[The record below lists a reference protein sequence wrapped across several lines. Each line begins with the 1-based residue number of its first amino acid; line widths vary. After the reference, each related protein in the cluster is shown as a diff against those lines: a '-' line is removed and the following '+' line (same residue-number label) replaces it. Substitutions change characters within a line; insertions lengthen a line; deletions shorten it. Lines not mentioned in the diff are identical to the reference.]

1 MVETSRAQAAAAPA
15 PATAAFSERVRA
27 CFSGGAPAY
36 EGAARIQRAIAW
48 RLGHLCLPLEVGPG
62 PRADLGAGT
71 GLLARAIARHRPD
84 LNLLRLD
91 NCQALLERE
100 PPKEPPE
107 AGASARLLWD
117 LNWGLPAQ
125 LTGASLLASSFALQW
140 LEQPQLQLDR
150 WASQLARG
158 GWLVLAVPCSA
169 SFQQWRQAAERAR
182 VPFTGLALPDAS
194 GLIEAAERQL
204 QLVRCQR
211 LRFSRR
217 RPQALAFLR
226 ELKAI
231 GAQASPT
238 GQLSQAELRRL
249 QTHWTPNPG
258 ECPLEWEV
266 LVLLARKP

>member
-1 MVETSRAQAAAAPA
+1 MVETPRAKTNTADP
-15 PATAAFSERVRA
+15 PPPPAAFSARVRA
-27 CFSGGAPAY
+27 CFSGAAPVY
-36 EGAARIQRAIAW
+36 EGGARIQRAIAW
-48 RLGHLCLPLEVGPG
+48 RLGHLCRSLAIGPG

-71 GLLARAIARHRPD
+71 GLLARAIALHRPD

-91 NCQALLERE
+91 NCQALLESE
-100 PPKEPPE
+100 PPG
-107 AGASARLLWD
+107 AGARDRLLWD

-125 LTGASLLASSFALQW
+125 LAGASLLASSFALQW
-140 LEQPQLQLDR
+140 LEQPQLQLDQ

-182 VPFTGLALPDAS
+182 VPYTGLALPAAS
-194 GLIEAAERQL
+194 GLVEAAERQL

-226 ELKAI
+226 DLKTI

-238 GQLSQAELRRL
+238 GQLSRAELRRL
-249 QTHWTPNPG
+249 QTHWAPRAG

>member
-1 MVETSRAQAAAAPA
+1 MVETPRAKTSTADPPAANPA
-15 PATAAFSERVRA
+15 FRERVRA
-27 CFSGGAPAY
+27 CFSGAAPEY
-36 EGAARIQRAIAW
+36 EGGARNQRAIAW
-48 RLGHLCLPLEVGPG
+48 RLGHLCRPLAIGPG
-62 PRADLGAGT
+62 SRADLGAGT
-71 GLLARAIARHRPD
+71 GLLARAIALHRPD

-91 NCQALLERE
+91 NCQALLDSE
-100 PPKEPPE
+100 PPGAE
-107 AGASARLLWD
+107 ARDRLLWD

-125 LTGASLLASSFALQW
+125 LAGASLLASSFALQW
-140 LEQPQLQLDR
+140 LEQPQLQLDQ

-182 VPFTGLALPDAS
+182 VPYTGLALPAAS
-194 GLIEAAERQL
+194 GLVEAAERQL
-204 QLVRCQR
+204 QVVRCQR

-217 RPQALAFLR
+217 RSQALAFLR

-238 GQLSQAELRRL
+238 GQLSPAELRRL
-249 QTHWTPNPG
+249 QAHWSPRAG

-266 LVLLARKP
+266 LLLLARKP

>member
-1 MVETSRAQAAAAPA
+1 MVESPRAKASTADP
-15 PATAAFSERVRA
+15 PPPPAAFSDRVRA
-27 CFSGGAPAY
+27 CFSGAAPVY
-36 EGAARIQRAIAW
+36 EGGARIQRAIAW
-48 RLGHLCLPLEVGPG
+48 RLGHLCRPLAIGPG

-71 GLLARAIARHRPD
+71 GLLARSIALQRPD

-91 NCQALLERE
+91 NCQALLETE
-100 PPKEPPE
+100 PAA
-107 AGASARLLWD
+107 AGARARLLWD
-117 LNWGLPAQ
+117 LNRGLPGQ
-125 LTGASLLASSFALQW
+125 LAGASLLASSFALQW
-140 LEQPQLQLDR
+140 LEQPQLQLDQ

-169 SFQQWRQAAERAR
+169 SFQQWRQAAERAQ
-182 VPFTGLALPDAS
+182 VPFTGLALPAAS
-194 GLIEAAERQL
+194 GLVEAAERQL

-238 GQLSQAELRRL
+238 GQLSPTELRRL
-249 QTHWTPNPG
+249 QAHWPPRVD

-266 LVLLARKP
+266 LLLLARKP

>member
-1 MVETSRAQAAAAPA
+1 MVETPRGQARTAAPGQ
-15 PATAAFSERVRA
+15 PKATFSERVRA
-27 CFSGGAPAY
+27 CFSGSAPAY

-48 RLGHLCLPLEVGPG
+48 RLGHLCQPLAIGPG

-71 GLLARAIARHRPD
+71 GLLARSIARHRPD

-91 NCQALLERE
+91 NCPALLEQE
-100 PPKEPPE
+100 PP
-107 AGASARLLWD
+107 ASGASARLLWD
-117 LNWGLPAQ
+117 LNLGLPAE
-125 LTGASLLASSFALQW
+125 LAGASLLASSFALQW
-140 LEQPQLQLDR
+140 LEQPQLQLDQ

-169 SFQQWRQAAERAR
+169 SFEQWRQAAERAQ

-194 GLIEAAERQL
+194 GLIGAAERQL
-204 QLVRCQR
+204 QLERCQR

-231 GAQASPT
+231 GAQASPA

-249 QTHWTPNPG
+249 QTHWPPRAG
-258 ECPLEWEV
+258 KCPLEWEV
-266 LVLLARKP
+266 LLLLARKP